1 MAIGV
6 SQAFKDAMQAPV
18 KVVKA
23 TISADNGQTFESS
36 DELISFSMEASGY
49 YFGAVSKALDFSLLG
64 TTYNLLDKDI
74 HVVLSVLTDSTND
87 TWADCDLGNFRI
99 TEQKA
104 NLEKETTTFRAYD
117 RVGMLAFDPY
127 MEGGLTF
134 PNTIANV
141 VAEFADNY
149 AFDYTPHTL
158 TNGSYVIPEDLYKNI
173 NNITYR
179 DILAEIAGATASIA
193 RVDGTSNVLTLQ
205 EPLQTTSET
214 WTYANLKSIKFQPK
228 YGEINAVVLSRTPQ
242 EDNVVVR
249 DEESI
254 AENGLT
260 ELKLANNEILDD
272 NREELAQP
280 ILDAVDGFDFYPFE
294 AETEGHG
301 WHECGDRI
309 GVTDGTNFW
318 DIVITYIKLTID
330 GGMKETIKGIRPADT
345 QTDYA
350 LAGGIMKTIYN
361 TEIKVDKQG
370 QEITSVVSRQE
381 QFENETHENFSQVV
395 QNISSI
401 TTTIQTTGGGNAI
414 HNSVGYNKDT
424 DGTLVGWT
432 STGTVASETSPES
445 LANGALSGNQID
457 LGVSSSI
464 TQRIAVDSSG
474 SVYTLSFRA
483 KKSVVGQA
491 KVHLRN
497 SIDDYV
503 VNLPN
508 GTDYLWEQ
516 FELVGVK
523 PSESYFDL
531 VVETNGDMD
540 YFAITDLMLTVGD
553 SITPWVQA
561 SDEILSKNVAL
572 DSNGVK
578 VSSNTSNDYVKL
590 DELGLNGY
598 SDAGGTMENVFTINR
613 DMTEV
618 SKLKARKQ
626 IEMPPLKVIPINT
639 DSNSGWAFIK
649 IGDE

>member
-1 MAIGV
+1 MAIGI

-401 TTTIQTTGGGNAI
+401 TTTIQTTGGGNFI
-414 HNSVGYNKDT
+414 HNSVGYNKNS
-424 DGTLVGWT
+424 DGTLVHWEK
-432 STGTVASETSPES
+432 TGTVTSESSPES
-445 LANGALSGNQID
+445 VSYGAISGNQIN
-457 LGVSSSI
+457 LLASSSI
-464 TQRIAVDSSG
+464 TQRIIVDGSG
-474 SVYTLSFRA
+474 SQNYTFAFRA
-483 KKSVVGQA
+483 KKGATGDVT
-491 KVHLRN
+491 VHLQN
-497 SIDDYV
+497 EIDDYTITIPEGEVILWQKYSLEGV
-503 VNLPN
+503 VAHS
-508 GTDYLWEQ
+508 T
-516 FELVGVK
+516 
-523 PSESYFDL
+523 YFDV
-531 VVETNGDMD
+531 VVETD
-540 YFAITDLMLTVGD
+540 ASVTELSITDLMLTVGD
-553 SITPWVQA
+553 TTIPWVQA
-561 SDEILSKNVAL
+561 SDEILSKNVAV
-572 DSNGVK
+572 DSTGVK
-578 VSSNTSNDYVKL
+578 VSSNSTNDYVQL
-590 DELGLNGY
+590 NELGLNGY
-598 SDAGGTMENVFTINR
+598 SDASGSLRNVFTINR
-613 DMTEV
+613 DLTEV
-618 SKLKARKQ
+618 EKLKSRSQ
-626 IEMPPLKVIPINT
+626 ISMPP
-639 DSNSGWAFIK
+639 IK
-649 IGDE
+649 IVPVTSGNRAGWCFVASNE